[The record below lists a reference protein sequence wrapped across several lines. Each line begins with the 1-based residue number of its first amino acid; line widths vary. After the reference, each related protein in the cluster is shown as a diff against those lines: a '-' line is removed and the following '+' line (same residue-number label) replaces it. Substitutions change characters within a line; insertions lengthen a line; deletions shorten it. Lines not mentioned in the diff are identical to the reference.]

1 MVISWGFEGAQV
13 KVNTAHIPTGDN
25 EGDFT
30 LDALQGHIESCW
42 KFCDWPRLAR
52 FKFNSLK
59 LLLV

>member
-30 LDALQGHIESCW
+30 LDALQGHIEIYW
-42 KFCDWPRLAR
+42 ELFELAYGR
-52 FKFNSLK
+52 HLYHW
-59 LLLV
+59 LMRPL